1 MLTPNYRIGNGIDIH
16 PLKKGKK
23 LILGGVELDHDFG
36 CEGHSDGDVLVHSI
50 IDAVLG
56 ALNKGDIGSHFP
68 SSDNSYKDI
77 SSLELLR
84 KVTLQHY
91 PFSIINIDS
100 TIILQEP
107 LVGSYIPAIRKNILR
122 ILSDSRAIPKEG
134 YDNISIKATT
144 TDKLG
149 FIGNKEGVAAI
160 TTCLLTVK

>member
-1 MLTPNYRIGNGIDIH
+1 MLNPKNYRIGNGIDIH

-36 CEGHSDGDVLVHSI
+36 CDGHSDGDVLVHSI
-50 IDAVLG
+50 IDAILG

-77 SSLELLR
+77 CSLDLL
-84 KVTLQHY
+84 K
-91 PFSIINIDS
+91 SIRDQYNFYIFNIDS
-100 TIILQEP
+100 TIILEEP
-107 LVGSYIPAIRKNILR
+107 IIAPYVTKMRNNILR
-122 ILSDSRAIPKEG
+122 RALPHGVIK